1 MVASGAQWT
10 LERDGQIAVIVE
22 VGGGLR
28 TYAVDGEEI
37 VDGYGEDE
45 LCPGSAGQ
53 ILAPWPNRLR
63 DGAYRFGGQAYQV
76 ALSEPGLHNALHG
89 LVRWA
94 SWTAVEATEES
105 VTMAHRLH
113 PQPGYPWELLLR
125 AKYTIGQS
133 GLVVEHTAHNLSA
146 TAAPFGLGTHPYVR
160 IPGVPLNDLE
170 LSFQAR
176 TRLLVDG
183 RMLPIGAAKVTGGD
197 YDYSTP
203 RRLGAAELNTAFG
216 DLARNGDGRAEVTI
230 AAADGRAIQVWA
242 DESFKW
248 WQLFTGESLS
258 GDRRRRALAVE
269 PMTCPPDALR
279 SGRDLI
285 TLAPGE
291 AWSGRWGIS
300 ASIGADSSR
309 LIERLA

>member
-1 MVASGAQWT
+1 MAASGAQWT
-10 LERDGQIAVIVE
+10 IRRGDQTAVIVE

-28 TYAVDGEEI
+28 TYAAGGEEI

-63 DGAYRFGGQAYQV
+63 DGAFRFEGESYQV
-76 ALSEPGLHNALHG
+76 PLSEPSLHNALHG
-89 LVRWA
+89 LVRWS
-94 SWTAVEATEES
+94 SWHAEEVADDS
-105 VTMAHRLH
+105 VTVWHRLH

-125 AKYTIGQS
+125 AKYSIDQS
-133 GLVVEHTAHNLSA
+133 GLTVRHTARNLSGCPV
-146 TAAPFGLGTHPYVR
+146 PFGLGTHPYVR

-183 RMLPIGAAKVTGGD
+183 RQLPIGAAKVAGGD

-203 RRLGAAELNTAFG
+203 RRIGTTELNTAFG
-216 DLARNGDGRAEVTI
+216 ELSRDGTGRAAVTLTAPDGRGIV
-230 AAADGRAIQVWA
+230 VWA
-242 DESFKW
+242 DGAFKW
-248 WQLFTGESLS
+248 WQLFTGESLR
-258 GDRRRRALAVE
+258 GERRRRALAIE

-285 TLAPGE
+285 TLQPGE
-291 AWSGRWGIS
+291 EWAGEWGIGRVQH
-300 ASIGADSSR
+300 AGATN
-309 LIERLA
+309 LLERLA